1 MMSIF
6 LLVDYVDWISQ
17 AGGGTLRAPTGCSPQ
32 DCGRLLAV
40 DYSLKN
46 TSSFF
51 CVLLVDWS
59 TLTDET
65 SGGTLSAPTGC
76 SPRDYGRMFAFGRSL
91 RNAMIFPYS
100 LGSELSLTSVDWF
113 FVEIL

>member
-1 MMSIF
+1 MLS
-6 LLVDYVDWISQ
+6 
-17 AGGGTLRAPTGCSPQ
+17 APTGCSP
-32 DCGRLLAV
+32 R

-46 TSSFF
+46 TSRFLL
-51 CVLLVDWS
+51 LLVDWS

-76 SPRDYGRMFAFGRSL
+76 SPRDYGRLFAFGRNL

-100 LGSELSLTSVDWF
+100 LGSELSFTFVDWF